1 MQFPPRLARFAFLSV
16 PILRTKDQA
25 VFGQRLHFCENGD
38 RCRRDPGLR
47 HSLEAVLELAKGA
60 PTAQLFVAA
69 HESVPGTKRTSSDV
83 RSVVANR
90 RKADIAVASAEV

>member
-38 RCRRDPGLR
+38 RCRRDPGR
-47 HSLEAVLELAKGA
+47 QHSLEAVLELAKGA
-60 PTAQLFVAA
+60 PPRSCLLQRMSLFLAQGGHGAMSHL
-69 HESVPGTKRTSSDV
+69 SPLCGQ
-83 RSVVANR
+83 
-90 RKADIAVASAEV
+90 